1 MKRSESAHNHP
12 EYNPQPTAEPPQ
24 PDIESLCAHAGQ
36 GRLTGDPLLTPIVQ
50 STTYCQNTLNADT
63 PHAYSRVSNPT
74 VDALEDTLGQLENAP
89 PAVCF
94 ASGMAAETALFLA
107 LLTAGDHVIC
117 GRAVYG
123 GTTRLLEQI
132 LVPLGVEC
140 TFVDATNPQAIAA
153 AVRDNTRLIHIETPA
168 NPTLELTDIAVV
180 SRIAHA
186 AGALVSVDNTF
197 LTPLLQQPLDL
208 GADIT
213 VSSTTKFI
221 EGHSAAL
228 GGAVVSRDQ
237 SVLDRL
243 RFIRKCT
250 GAILQPLNAW
260 LTIQGLKTLP
270 IRLRR
275 QSESALRIAR
285 RLEQHP
291 AVSVVHYPGL
301 DTAADRGL
309 AATQHL
315 GHHGAVLSFD
325 FAHGGAFARTFL
337 AALQRCRLVEHVG
350 SVETL
355 ITHPATMT
363 HADLTPAQ
371 RLEVGITDGLVRLS
385 VGLEDPREIIEDI
398 ETALAVASAEAEAI
412 AQEGGAAC
420 LTSA

>member
-1 MKRSESAHNHP
+1 MKRSRTPQTHPESATT
-12 EYNPQPTAEPPQ
+12 TAP

-36 GRLTGDPLLTPIVQ
+36 GRLDGDPLLTPIVQ
-50 STTYCQNTLNADT
+50 STTYCQNTLDANTA
-63 PHAYSRVSNPT
+63 HAYSRVSNPT
-74 VDALEDTLGQLENAP
+74 VDALEDTLGRLENAP

-107 LLTAGDHVIC
+107 LLTAGDHVVC
-117 GRAVYG
+117 GKAVYG

-132 LVPLGVEC
+132 LEPLGVEC
-140 TFVDATNPQAIAA
+140 TLVDTTSPSDVAA
-153 AVRDNTRLIHIETPA
+153 AVRENTRLIHIETPA
-168 NPTLELTDIAVV
+168 NPTLELTDIAVIA
-180 SRIAHA
+180 RIAHA
-186 AGALVSVDNTF
+186 ADALLSVDNTF

-228 GGAVVSRDQ
+228 GGAVVSRDEA
-237 SVLDRL
+237 VLDRL

-250 GAILQPLNAW
+250 GGILQPLNAW
-260 LTIQGLKTLP
+260 LTIQGIKTLP

-275 QSESALRIAR
+275 QSESAQRIAEWLR
-285 RLEQHP
+285 QHP

-301 DTAADRGL
+301 DDAPQRGL

-325 FAHGGAFARTFL
+325 FEHAGDFARCFL
-337 AALQRCRLVEHVG
+337 AALQRIRLVEHVG

-355 ITHPATMT
+355 ITHPASMT
-363 HADLTPAQ
+363 HADLTPEQ
-371 RLEVGITDGLVRLS
+371 RLAVGITDGLVRLS
-385 VGLEDPREIIEDI
+385 VGLEDPRDIIEDLD
-398 ETALAVASAEAEAI
+398 TALAVASAEAEAI
-412 AQEGGAAC
+412 SQEGGAAC